1 MGAACDG
8 KCWGVTGDGNLA
20 LQTIQ
25 DPWAY
30 IAVIAVGLLAFGIRA
45 MVKGDLRTLGEVT
58 ALLKRAETAEAA
70 LRIRDEQID
79 RALGVLPQ
87 LAEVLEKFHVAGKEL
102 KQEREDSA

>member
-1 MGAACDG
+1 M
-8 KCWGVTGDGNLA
+8 TGEGNLA
-20 LQTIQ
+20 LQTVQ

-70 LRIRDEQID
+70 MRIRDEQVD
-79 RALGVLPQ
+79 SALRVLPQ
-87 LAEVLEKFHVAGKEL
+87 IAEVLEKFHVAGEQVR
-102 KQEREDSA
+102 QEREDGPS